1 MPDFAGSLAFRQ
13 SIRKTARAASG
24 TRLIIRRAH
33 RALHM
38 LRDSGYPWLGMLGRL
53 AALAAVLGF
62 AIAPSAALAAPQDV
76 ASTHA
81 YIVAS
86 YNLLHTAV
94 TTWSKVEAGIRQLD
108 AKFHAECPD
117 AGTGSP
123 QNEEGQALSTEA
135 AGALW
140 ASGYQTDARIVR
152 AYVKAIG
159 RLKWSNPAITRSDRR
174 LAKSLREMLALQ
186 IPPLCA
192 DIHAWS
198 ATGFKSVPA
207 DAKQYAQHVAAIEIN
222 EIPRRLLAP
231 YVQPSDRSLR
241 ARAEHLATRYEELEF
256 QRGQADWDALLE
268 TLALNQ

>member
-1 MPDFAGSLAFRQ
+1 
-13 SIRKTARAASG
+13 
-24 TRLIIRRAH
+24 
-33 RALHM
+33 
-38 LRDSGYPWLGMLGRL
+38 MLGRL
-53 AALAAVLGF
+53 AALTAVL
-62 AIAPSAALAAPQDV
+62 AVTLAPAEAVASPRDV

-81 YIVAS
+81 YLVAS
-86 YNLLHTAV
+86 YKLLHTTV

-108 AKFHAECPD
+108 AKFHTECPD
-117 AGTGSP
+117 AGAGSP

-140 ASGYQTDARIVR
+140 ASGYHTDARLVR

-198 ATGFKSVPA
+198 ATGFKSV

-241 ARAEHLATRYEELEF
+241 AHAEHLATRYEELEF